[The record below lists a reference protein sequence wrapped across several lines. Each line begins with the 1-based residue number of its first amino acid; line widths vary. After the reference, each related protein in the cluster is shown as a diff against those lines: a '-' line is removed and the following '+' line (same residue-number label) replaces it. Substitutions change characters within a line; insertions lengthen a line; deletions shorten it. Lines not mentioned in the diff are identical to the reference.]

1 MPNTANEQTLR
12 DYLKRATTEL
22 RTTRRLLSE
31 QQERAHEPIA
41 IVGMSCRFPGEV
53 GSPEELW
60 RVLESGGDMMTG
72 FPTDRGWDVD
82 SLYDPEPGRPGKVST
97 RTGGFLHDAM
107 DFDAGFFGISP
118 REALAMDPQ
127 QRLLLETTW
136 EVYERAG
143 IDPASVRGSRTGV
156 FLGVITQGYGG
167 SDPRAS
173 GEDLEGYLL
182 TGTTGSVASGRV
194 AYTFGLEGPAV
205 SIDTACSSSLVALH
219 LAVRALRNGECTM
232 ALAGGATVMS
242 TPGIFLELSR
252 QRGLAADGRCKA
264 FADASDGTGFS
275 DGAGMLLLERLSDAR
290 RHGHRVLAVVR
301 GTALNQDGASNGLT
315 APSGTAQQ
323 KAIEQALAD
332 AVLTPAD
339 VDAVEAHGTG
349 TTLGDPIEANALLAT
364 YGQHRQDGE
373 PLWLGSVK
381 SNIGHTQAAAGVAGI
396 IKMVMAMRH
405 GVLPRTLHVD
415 APSRHV
421 DWTSGAVELLT
432 EERPWASSA
441 ERPRRA
447 GVSAFGISG
456 TNAHVILEQAPAEEP
471 ADAAESGGESGAEP
485 AVLPWLLSARS
496 PEALRAQAGR
506 LRESLADP
514 AVRPADAAR
523 SLALTRSALEQ
534 RAVVVGA
541 DRTEL
546 LAGLDAVADP
556 AGGPAAAV
564 VRGVA
569 DAPGRTVFVFPGQG
583 SQWLGMG
590 TELLDSSEAFAERFR
605 ACAAALAP
613 YTDWDLLDV
622 LRGAPGAP
630 GFDRVDV
637 VQPALWAVMVSLAE
651 VWRSY
656 GVRPDA
662 VVGHSQGEIAAAA
675 VAGALSLDDAA
686 KIVALRSQALAAI
699 AGQGGMASIPL
710 PAEQVRER
718 LTAYP
723 GRLDVAAANGP
734 ATTVISGDTD
744 ALEEFVTACRNE
756 DIRARTIPVDYASHG
771 PHVDQ
776 IRDDLARLLTGIT
789 PRATD
794 TAFYSTVTAQPLDTT
809 RLDADYW
816 FRNLRQPVEFE
827 RTIRTLATDGHTIF
841 IESSAHP
848 VLTVGLQDTLAA
860 LGPALGPVT
869 VTGTLRRDDG
879 GPRRVLTSVAE
890 VWVRGGRVD
899 WAGLLP
905 GGADVELPTY
915 PFQRTRYWLAPA
927 APDAG
932 QGRLAPAEAEFWAA
946 VDREDVPAVAG
957 TLDVAEDAAL
967 GSVVPALSSWRR
979 HRLNGAAV
987 DRWRYRVEW
996 QRRPDRA
1003 DAPLNG
1009 RWLVV
1014 LPESGAAPETVRAVL
1029 DALAARGAQA
1039 VPVPLAGADRAGAAG
1054 ALRAVADGE
1063 AVAGVL
1069 SLLPLDERPYA
1080 GPADDRT
1087 DPGLPTGLAQSL
1099 ALVQALAGEGP
1110 VPLWTVTRG
1119 AVSTSAV
1126 EAPLSP
1132 AQAAVWGL
1140 LGVAG
1145 VELAG
1150 LRGGLLDLPAELD
1163 ARTAARLAAAVGGE
1177 EDRLAVRPAGV
1188 FAPRLVR
1195 SARPESAAPHWH
1207 PRGTVLVVGGT
1218 GGLGGH
1224 AARWLAGRGAEH
1236 LVLVGRRGPAAP
1248 GVDALTAELAAAG
1261 ARVTVAACD
1270 AADRAA
1276 LAGLLERLA
1285 ADGERVTAVV
1295 HAAGVPAAEPVERLD
1310 LAALAAAHRAKAVV
1324 AENLDALTRGL
1335 ELEAFVLFSALSGT
1349 LGLPGQGGYAA
1360 GTAQLEALAR
1370 RRAVEGLPV
1379 SCVGWG
1385 PWDGAG
1391 LTEDAGTAELRRRHG
1406 VPAMPAALALT
1417 ALADAV
1423 DAAEAPLL
1431 VADIEW
1437 DRFFLAFTAGGRR
1450 PLIEDVPEVR
1460 RLLADGAG
1468 GAPARTAQGS
1478 ALAGRLAGL
1487 SEADQHRLVLDAVRG
1502 QIALVLGHRSGDA
1515 VRAEAP
1521 FKEIGFDS
1529 ITGVELRNRLGA
1541 LTGLTLPATL
1551 VFDHPTPAAL
1561 AAYVRAE
1568 LLGTPGE
1575 SAVTA
1580 RAVATDE
1587 PLAVVGISCRFPGGV
1602 RSPEDLWRLVES
1614 GTDAVTDWPADR
1626 GWDAAGLYHPD
1637 PDHTGSTYT
1646 VRGGFLDA
1654 PAEFDAAFFGISPKE
1669 ATAMDPQQRLL
1680 LESAWEAFE
1689 HAGLDPRALRGSD
1702 TGVFV
1707 GMTYQDYAARL
1718 HGAPEG
1724 FEGHLMMGNTASV
1737 GSGRLSYTFG
1747 LEGPAV
1753 TVDTACSSSLVALHL
1768 AAQALRSG
1776 ECSLALAGAVVVM
1789 ATPDMFV
1796 EFSRQRGLAA
1806 DGRCKAFGAE
1816 ADGFGASEGVGLLV
1830 VERLSDARRN
1840 GHRVLAVIRG
1850 TAVNQDGAS
1859 NGLSAPNGPA
1869 QQRVIRQ
1876 ALAGAGLTGADVDAV
1891 EAHGTGTPLGD
1902 PIEAQAL
1909 LATYGAGRDP
1919 EQPLWLGSL
1928 KSNIGH
1934 AQAAAG
1940 VGGVI
1945 KMVMAMRHG
1954 VLPRT
1959 LHVEQPSP
1967 HIDWSAGTV
1976 RLLAEARPWPEPAR
1990 PRRAAVSAFGISGT
2004 NAHVILEQAPAV
2016 EPVAERAPDGPVP
2029 VLVSAKSPAAL
2040 RARAEQLRALLAAEP
2055 TLTPG
2060 ALAHALALHRA
2071 HLEERAVLVADDRAG
2086 LDAALAA
2093 LAADEPSPAIVG
2105 GTARPTGRTVLV
2117 FPGQG
2122 SQWLGMA
2129 VELLDTAP
2137 VFRDRIEECAAALA
2151 PYTDWDLLD
2160 VLRGAPGA
2168 PGFDRV
2174 DVVQPALWAVM
2185 VGLARLWEGLGVRP
2199 DAVVGHSQGEI
2210 AAAAVAGALSLDDAA
2225 KIVALRSQA
2234 LAAIAGQGGMA
2245 SIPLPADQVR
2255 ERLTAYPGRL
2265 DVAAANGP
2273 ATTVISGDTDALEE
2287 FVTACRNED
2296 IRARTIPVDYA
2307 SHGPHVDQIRDD
2319 LARLLTGITPRA
2331 TDTAFYSTV
2340 TAHPLDT
2347 TRLDADYWFRNL
2359 RQPVEFERTIRTLA
2373 TDGHT
2378 TFIESSAHPVL
2389 VMGVQQTLEAAGAED
2404 AVVTG
2409 TLRRDDGGPH
2419 RLLTSAAALWT
2430 HGAELDWS
2438 GHLPATAP
2446 HVELPSYPFQ
2456 RTRYWLEAPV
2466 RAADAAGLGLE
2477 EAGHPLLGAA
2487 LPLAE
2492 GEGMTFTG
2500 RLSRR
2505 AQPWL
2510 AEHTVLGTVLLPGA
2524 AFVELAL
2531 HAGESLG
2538 CDTLAE
2544 LTLRA
2549 PLVLPED
2556 EPVQLQL
2563 SVAAPAADGS
2573 RALSVHSRTGGRA
2586 WTCHAT
2592 GTLTEGSGAE
2602 PFTLAAWPPP
2612 GAEPVDLEGLYDT
2625 LAEAGLAYG
2634 PTFRGLRAA
2643 WRRGGTVFTEVALP
2657 EGEAAGF
2664 GLHPALL
2671 DAAVQGIGLTALGGR
2686 GVALPFAW
2694 SEVTLRAV
2702 GARALRVELTPAGP
2716 DAVALRLADPS
2727 GAPVASVESLAVR
2740 PVTPE
2745 QLLAAGSGHQD
2756 AQHVLSWSP
2765 VATGAAE
2772 VPAPSGSW
2780 ALLGADRFGLGD
2792 RIAAAY
2798 PDLAA
2803 LAAAVEAGAAVPEVV
2818 LTCAPPAGPTELRAA
2833 LLPVLALAQEWLAD
2847 DRFAGSRLAVL
2858 TRGAVAAR
2866 PGEHLDALPE
2876 AALWGLVRS
2885 AESEHPGRFLLLD
2898 VDAAT
2903 ADPAAALA
2911 TAVASD
2917 EPQLALREGS
2927 LFAPRITRANA
2938 ERLLAEPTGVAAW
2951 QLAVT
2956 GEGGFDDLAL
2966 TDFPEGVAEL
2976 TDGQVRIAVR
2986 AAGLNFRDV
2995 VLALGLV
3002 ADDGRAAATEA
3013 AGVVLEVGPGVTD
3026 FAVGDRVM
3034 GLLSAGVGPVSVADH
3049 RLLAEVPSGWSF
3061 AQAATVPAAFLTAYY
3076 ALHDLAKARAG
3087 ESLLLHAAT
3096 GGVGMA
3102 ALQLAHHWGLEV
3114 YGTAS
3119 TPKWDTLRALG
3130 YDEDHIADSRTLDFE
3145 ERFRKA
3151 TDGRGVDIVLNSL
3164 AHEYVDASLRLLPRG
3179 GRFIEM
3185 GKTDVR
3191 DPEAVAAAHTGVE
3204 YRTFDVLDSGPE
3216 HVRSLLRE
3224 LVALAEQGVVAPLP
3238 VTAFDIRRAPEAF
3251 RYLSQAKHTGK
3262 VVLTLPTPL
3271 DPDGTVLVTGGTGVL
3286 GSRLARHLVTRHGMR
3301 KLVLVSRRGAD
3312 TPVTADLADLDAEI
3326 RYAAC
3331 DVTDRTALAEL
3342 LDGITDLT
3350 AVVHTAG
3357 TLADATLEGLTPDHL
3372 DRVLHP
3378 KSDAA
3383 HHLHE
3388 LTRDRDL
3395 AAFVLYSS
3403 AAGTLGNAGQANY
3416 AAANAHLDALAHHR
3430 RTHGLPAT
3438 SLAWGLWQLT
3448 DGMTGHLDA
3457 TDRSRVARSG
3467 ILPFTEAEGHA
3478 MFDEAVRGAAPVAIL
3493 NRFDPAAL
3501 RTRADAGMLPAVLR
3515 ALTGRRARRAAAAA
3529 EAGGESLTRRL
3540 AGLGAEQQLAVV
3552 LDLLRRHVAT
3562 VLGHAD
3568 PEAVNPGRALKEL
3581 GFDSLS
3587 AVEFRNRVNVA
3598 TGLRLPATVVFEY
3611 PTLDTLGRFVL
3622 AELTAAPA
3630 APAPAPNVLD
3640 ELARLEAGLSA
3651 PAALDGAVRDAVA
3664 DRLRELLDRLGAAAA
3679 ADGAG
3684 QDVGERIGRASD
3696 DEIFDFIENELGL

>member
-1 MPNTANEQTLR
+1 MSNTANEQTLR

-22 RTTRRLLSE
+22 RNTRRLLTE

-60 RVLESGGDMMTG
+60 RVLEDGGDMLTG

-82 SLYDPEPGRPGKVST
+82 SLYDPEPGRPGKVSA
-97 RTGGFLHDAM
+97 RAGGFLHDAM

-143 IDPASVRGSRTGV
+143 IDPASVRGSKTGV

-167 SDPRAS
+167 SDPRES

-219 LAVRALRNGECTM
+219 LAVKALRSGECTM

-242 TPGIFLELSR
+242 TPGIFLEMSR

-264 FADASDGTGFS
+264 FADAADGTGFS

-290 RHGHRVLAVVR
+290 RNGHRVLAVVR

-339 VDAVEAHGTG
+339 VDVVEAHGTG

-364 YGQHRQDGE
+364 YGQHRQSGE

-381 SNIGHTQAAAGVAGI
+381 SNIGHTQAAAGVAGV
-396 IKMVMAMRH
+396 IKMVLAMRH

-415 APSRHV
+415 APSGHV

-432 EERPWASSA
+432 EARPWASPV

-471 ADAAESGGESGAEP
+471 ASAAEPEGEPGGEP
-485 AVLPWLLSARS
+485 PVLPWMLSARS
-496 PEALRAQAGR
+496 AEALRAQAGQ
-506 LRESLADP
+506 LRARLADP

-523 SLALTRSALEQ
+523 SLALTRSALEH
-534 RAVVVGA
+534 RAVVFGT

-546 LAGLDAVADP
+546 LAALAAVADP
-556 AGGPAAAV
+556 ADAAGAAAV
-564 VRGVA
+564 VSGVA

-590 TELLDSSEAFAERFR
+590 TELLDSSEAFADRFR

-613 YTDWDLLDV
+613 YVDWDLLDV
-622 LRGAPGAP
+622 VRGAPGAP

-675 VAGALSLDDAA
+675 VIGALSLDDAA
-686 KIVALRSQALAAI
+686 KVVALRSQALAAI
-699 AGQGGMASIPL
+699 AGHGGMASIPL

-718 LTAYP
+718 LAAYT

-734 ATTVISGDTD
+734 ATTVISGDAD
-744 ALEEFVTACRNE
+744 ALEEFVNTCTDE
-756 DIRARTIPVDYASHG
+756 GIRARTIPVDYASHG
-771 PHVDQ
+771 PHVDR
-776 IRDDLARLLTGIT
+776 IREDLARLLTGIT
-789 PRATD
+789 PRATE
-794 TAFYSTVTAQPLDTT
+794 TAFYSTVTAQPIDTT
-809 RLDADYW
+809 ELDGEYW

-827 RTIRTLATDGHTIF
+827 QTVRTLAADGHRTF
-841 IESSAHP
+841 IETSPHP

-869 VTGTLRRDDG
+869 VTGTLRREDG
-879 GPRRVLTSVAE
+879 GPRRVLASAAE

-899 WAGLLP
+899 WAGHLP
-905 GGADVELPTY
+905 EAHAIELPTY

-927 APDAG
+927 RPEAG
-932 QGRLAPAEAEFWAA
+932 EGRLSPAEAEFWAA
-946 VDREDVPAVAG
+946 VEREDVPAVAG
-957 TLDVAEDAAL
+957 TLDLAEDAAL

-979 HRLNGAAV
+979 HQLNGTAV

-996 QRRPDRA
+996 QRRPERPGA
-1003 DAPLNG
+1003 ALEG
-1009 RWLVV
+1009 RWLVAV
-1014 LPESGAAPETVRAVL
+1014 PESGASAETVQAVL
-1029 DALAARGAQA
+1029 EVLTARGAEA
-1039 VPVPLAGADRAGAAG
+1039 VAVEPVGADRAEVAAALRTAAG
-1054 ALRAVADGE
+1054 GE

-1080 GPADDRT
+1080 GH
-1087 DPGLPTGLAQSL
+1087 PGMPTGLAQTL
-1099 ALVQALAGEGP
+1099 ALVQALADGP
-1110 VPLWTVTRG
+1110 AAPLWTVTRA
-1119 AVSTSAV
+1119 AVSTSVA
-1126 EAPLSP
+1126 EAPLHP

-1150 LRGGLLDLPAELD
+1150 LRGGLLDLPEAVD
-1163 ARTAARLAAAVGGE
+1163 AQSATRLVAALGGE
-1177 EDRLAVRPAGV
+1177 EDRLAVRAAGV

-1195 SARPESAAPHWH
+1195 SARPNGSAPVWH

-1248 GVDALTAELAAAG
+1248 GVDALVAELTDAG
-1261 ARVTVAACD
+1261 ARVTVASCD
-1270 AADRAA
+1270 AAHRTELAA
-1276 LAGLLERLA
+1276 LLDRLA
-1285 ADGERVTAVV
+1285 AHGERVTAVV
-1295 HAAGVPAAEPVERLD
+1295 HAAGVPATEPVERLD
-1310 LAALAAAHRAKAVV
+1310 LAALAAAHRARAVV
-1324 AENLDALTRGL
+1324 AENLDALTRDL
-1335 ELEAFVLFSALSGT
+1335 ELDAFVLFSALSGT

-1360 GTAQLEALAR
+1360 GNAQLEALAR
-1370 RRAVEGLPV
+1370 RRAAEGLPV
-1379 SCVGWG
+1379 TCVGWG
-1385 PWDGAG
+1385 PWGEAG
-1391 LTEDAGTAELRRRHG
+1391 LTEDAETGELRRRHG
-1406 VPAMPAALALT
+1406 VPTMPAALALT

-1468 GAPARTAQGS
+1468 GATARSEQGS

-1502 QIALVLGHRSGDA
+1502 QIALVLGHGSGDA

-1541 LTGLTLPATL
+1541 LTGLSLPATL
-1551 VFDHPTPAAL
+1551 VFDYPTPAAL
-1561 AAYVRAE
+1561 ATLVRAE
-1568 LLGTPGE
+1568 LLGAQGGP
-1575 SAVTA
+1575 AVAT
-1580 RAVATDE
+1580 RSVATDE
-1587 PLAVVGISCRFPGGV
+1587 PIAIVGISCRFPGGV
-1602 RSPEDLWRLVES
+1602 RSPEDLWRLVQSE
-1614 GTDAVTDWPADR
+1614 TDAVTDWPADR
-1626 GWDAAGLYHPD
+1626 GWDSAGLYHPD
-1637 PDHTGSTYT
+1637 PDHVGSTYT

-1669 ATAMDPQQRLL
+1669 ALAMDPQQRLL
-1680 LESAWEAFE
+1680 LESTWEAFE
-1689 HAGLDPRALRGSD
+1689 HAGLDPHALRGSD

-1718 HGAPEG
+1718 HNAPEG

-1737 GSGRLSYTFG
+1737 GSGRLSYIFG
-1747 LEGPAV
+1747 LQGPAV

-1768 AAQALRSG
+1768 AVQALRSG

-1789 ATPDMFV
+1789 ATPAMFV

-1806 DGRCKAFGAE
+1806 DGRCKAFGAD

-1830 VERLSDARRN
+1830 VERLSDALRN
-1840 GHRVLAVIRG
+1840 GHRVLAVVRG
-1850 TAVNQDGAS
+1850 SAVNQDGAS

-1876 ALAGAGLTGADVDAV
+1876 ALAGAGLTGAEVDAV

-1909 LATYGAGRDP
+1909 LATYGAERDT

-1940 VGGVI
+1940 VGGII

-1959 LHVEQPSP
+1959 LHADEPSP
-1967 HIDWSAGTV
+1967 HIDWSSGTV
-1976 RLLAEARPWPEPAR
+1976 RLLTEAREWPALER

-2004 NAHVILEQAPAV
+2004 NAHVILEQAPTV
-2016 EPVAERAPDGPVP
+2016 EPVAEQATDGPVP
-2029 VLVSAKSPAAL
+2029 VLVTARSTDAL
-2040 RARAEQLRALLAAEP
+2040 RAQAERLRTLLADEP
-2055 TLTPG
+2055 ALTPG
-2060 ALAHALALHRA
+2060 ALAHALAAHRA
-2071 HLEERAVLVADDRAG
+2071 RLEERAVLLAGDRTE

-2093 LAADEPSPAIVG
+2093 LAADEPSSAVVAGTVG
-2105 GTARPTGRTVLV
+2105 AGGRTVLV

-2129 VELLDTAP
+2129 VELLDTSAE
-2137 VFRDRIEECAAALA
+2137 FRTRLEECEQALSR
-2151 PYTDWDLLD
+2151 YVDWSLTE

-2185 VGLARLWEGLGVRP
+2185 VGLARLWESLGVRP
-2199 DAVVGHSQGEI
+2199 DAVAGHSQGEI
-2210 AAAAVAGALSLDDAA
+2210 AAAAVIGALSLDDAA
-2225 KIVALRSQA
+2225 KVVALRSQA
-2234 LAAIAGQGGMA
+2234 LAAIAGHGGMA
-2245 SIPLPADQVR
+2245 SIPLPAEQVR
-2255 ERLTAYPGRL
+2255 ERLAAYTGRL

-2273 ATTVISGDTDALEE
+2273 ATTVISGDADALEE
-2287 FVTACRNED
+2287 FVNTCTDEG

-2307 SHGPHVDQIRDD
+2307 SHGPHVDRIRED

-2331 TDTAFYSTV
+2331 TETAFYSTV
-2340 TAHPLDT
+2340 TAQPIDT
-2347 TRLDADYWFRNL
+2347 TELDGEYWFRNL
-2359 RQPVEFERTIRTLA
+2359 RQPVEFEQTVRTLA
-2373 TDGHT
+2373 ADGHR
-2378 TFIESSAHPVL
+2378 TFIETSPHPVL
-2389 VMGVQQTLEAAGAED
+2389 VMGVQQTLEDAGVED
-2404 AVVTG
+2404 AVATG
-2409 TLRRDDGGPH
+2409 TLRREDGGPR
-2419 RLLTSAAALWT
+2419 RLLASAAEVWA
-2430 HGAELDWS
+2430 HGGGIDWA
-2438 GHLPATAP
+2438 GHLPATAAP
-2446 HVELPSYPFQ
+2446 VELPGYAFQ
-2456 RTRYWLEAPV
+2456 RTRYWLEAPAQ
-2466 RAADAAGLGLE
+2466 AADAAGLGLE
-2477 EAGHPLLGAA
+2477 EVSHPLLGAA

-2492 GEGMTFTG
+2492 GEGVMFTG

-2510 AEHTVLGTVLLPGA
+2510 AQHAVLGTVLLPGT

-2538 CDTLAE
+2538 CDGLAE
-2544 LTLRA
+2544 LTLQA

-2556 EPVQLQL
+2556 EPVQLQV
-2563 SVAAPAADGS
+2563 SVSAPAADGS
-2573 RALSVHSRTGGRA
+2573 RALAVHSRTGGRA

-2592 GTLTEGSGAE
+2592 GTLTEGAEPEPFSLAEWPPAGAE
-2602 PFTLAAWPPP
+2602 PIDLADVY
-2612 GAEPVDLEGLYDT
+2612 ER
-2625 LAEAGLAYG
+2625 LAELGLVYG

-2643 WRRGGTVFTEVALP
+2643 WRRGDTVFTEVALP
-2657 EGEAAGF
+2657 EGEAAAF

-2671 DAAVQGIGLTALGGR
+2671 DAAVQGIGLTGIGGS
-2686 GVALPFAW
+2686 GVVLPFAW
-2694 SEVTLRAV
+2694 SEVALRAV
-2702 GARALRVELTPAGP
+2702 GAEALRVELTPAGP

-2740 PVTPE
+2740 PVSPE
-2745 QLLAAGSGHQD
+2745 QLLAASSGHQD
-2756 AQHVLSWSP
+2756 AQHVLSWTA
-2765 VATGAAE
+2765 VAAE
-2772 VPAPSGSW
+2772 APAPSGDW
-2780 ALLGADRFGLGD
+2780 ALLGADRFALAERLGTG
-2792 RIAAAY
+2792 Y

-2803 LAAAVEAGAAVPEVV
+2803 LQTAVEAGAPVPEVV
-2818 LTCAPPAGPTELRAA
+2818 FTCAPEAGPTALREA
-2833 LLPVLALAQEWLAD
+2833 LLPVLGMLQQWLAD
-2847 DRFAGSRLAVL
+2847 ERFADSRLAVL

-2866 PGEHLDALPE
+2866 PGEHLDALAE
-2876 AALWGLVRS
+2876 AALWGLLRS
-2885 AESEHPGRFLLLD
+2885 AESENPGRFLLLD
-2898 VDAAT
+2898 VDAG
-2903 ADPAAALA
+2903 PAAALA
-2911 TAVASD
+2911 AAVATG
-2917 EPQLALREGS
+2917 EPQLALREGA
-2927 LFAPRITRANA
+2927 LFAPRITRATA
-2938 ERLLAEPTGVAAW
+2938 ERTLTEPAGVTDW

-2966 TDFPEGVAEL
+2966 IEFPEAVADLAE
-2976 TDGQVRIAVR
+2976 GQVRIGIR

-3002 ADDGRAAATEA
+3002 AHDGRAAATEA
-3013 AGVVLEVGPGVTD
+3013 AGVVLEVGPGVED

-3034 GLLSAGVGPVSVADH
+3034 GLVSAGVGPVSVADH
-3049 RLLAEVPSGWSF
+3049 RLLAKVPSGWSF
-3061 AQAATVPAAFLTAYY
+3061 AEAATVPAAFLTAYY
-3076 ALHDLAKARAG
+3076 ALRDLAKAEAG

-3102 ALQLAHHWGLEV
+3102 ALQLAH
-3114 YGTAS
+3114 
-3119 TPKWDTLRALG
+3119 
-3130 YDEDHIADSRTLDFE
+3130 
-3145 ERFRKA
+3145 
-3151 TDGRGVDIVLNSL
+3151 
-3164 AHEYVDASLRLLPRG
+3164 
-3179 GRFIEM
+3179 
-3185 GKTDVR
+3185 
-3191 DPEAVAAAHTGVE
+3191 
-3204 YRTFDVLDSGPE
+3204 
-3216 HVRSLLRE
+3216 
-3224 LVALAEQGVVAPLP
+3224 
-3238 VTAFDIRRAPEAF
+3238 
-3251 RYLSQAKHTGK
+3251 
-3262 VVLTLPTPL
+3262 
-3271 DPDGTVLVTGGTGVL
+3271 
-3286 GSRLARHLVTRHGMR
+3286 
-3301 KLVLVSRRGAD
+3301 
-3312 TPVTADLADLDAEI
+3312 
-3326 RYAAC
+3326 
-3331 DVTDRTALAEL
+3331 
-3342 LDGITDLT
+3342 
-3350 AVVHTAG
+3350 
-3357 TLADATLEGLTPDHL
+3357 
-3372 DRVLHP
+3372 
-3378 KSDAA
+3378 
-3383 HHLHE
+3383 
-3388 LTRDRDL
+3388 
-3395 AAFVLYSS
+3395 
-3403 AAGTLGNAGQANY
+3403 
-3416 AAANAHLDALAHHR
+3416 
-3430 RTHGLPAT
+3430 
-3438 SLAWGLWQLT
+3438 
-3448 DGMTGHLDA
+3448 
-3457 TDRSRVARSG
+3457 
-3467 ILPFTEAEGHA
+3467 
-3478 MFDEAVRGAAPVAIL
+3478 
-3493 NRFDPAAL
+3493 
-3501 RTRADAGMLPAVLR
+3501 
-3515 ALTGRRARRAAAAA
+3515 
-3529 EAGGESLTRRL
+3529 
-3540 AGLGAEQQLAVV
+3540 
-3552 LDLLRRHVAT
+3552 
-3562 VLGHAD
+3562 
-3568 PEAVNPGRALKEL
+3568 
-3581 GFDSLS
+3581 
-3587 AVEFRNRVNVA
+3587 
-3598 TGLRLPATVVFEY
+3598 
-3611 PTLDTLGRFVL
+3611 
-3622 AELTAAPA
+3622 
-3630 APAPAPNVLD
+3630 
-3640 ELARLEAGLSA
+3640 
-3651 PAALDGAVRDAVA
+3651 
-3664 DRLRELLDRLGAAAA
+3664 
-3679 ADGAG
+3679 
-3684 QDVGERIGRASD
+3684 
-3696 DEIFDFIENELGL
+3696 